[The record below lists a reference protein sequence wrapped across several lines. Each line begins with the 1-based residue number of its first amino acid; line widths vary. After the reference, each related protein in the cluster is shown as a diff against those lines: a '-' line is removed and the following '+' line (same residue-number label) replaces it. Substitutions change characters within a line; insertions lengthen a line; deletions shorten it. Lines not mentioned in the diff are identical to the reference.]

1 MAYELDHSV
10 WVYYFVWYGF
20 PQSPDDDFGLAHW
33 MNPREY
39 TDKEGKVCK
48 KDMRDPRNWIAPG
61 KRDAAASHY
70 PLLGCYKSDDENVIL
85 WHLEKI
91 RQAGIDGLMVSWFGP
106 NGPDGS
112 IEPTEK
118 VLRMLPPLAKEYD
131 LHIGINFDGVP
142 EPDVAV
148 KRLKHIWEMW
158 GENERF
164 LDSEG
169 RIMVYCWMWGMLG
182 CAGIDRIKAQLE
194 AAGTRFFLVGDAP
207 FFKELIPEGEDP
219 EALGERFDALGHFTC
234 LPDEDMIA
242 QHELARK
249 LGKLSVGTVSPGI
262 DISSCRVE
270 GHRPVVLCPREDGKF
285 YKNKWDL
292 VAGQCDTD
300 VVFIDSWNEW
310 HEGAEIE
317 PSREYGDLYL
327 GATRYYAKL
336 YRERRWNE
344 FSNEELE
351 QHLDLQIE

>member
-10 WVYYFVWYGF
+10 WVYYFVWYG
-20 PQSPDDDFGLAHW
+20 SPESPEDDFGLGHW
-33 MNPREY
+33 MHPREY
-39 TDKEGKVCK
+39 TDQQGKVYK
-48 KDMRDPRNWIAPG
+48 KEMRDPRNWVAPG

-70 PLLGCYKSDDENVIL
+70 PLLGCYKSEDEKVIR
-85 WHLEKI
+85 WHMGKI
-91 RQAGIDGLMVSWFGP
+91 REAGIDGMLISWFGML
-106 NGPDGS
+106 GGR
-112 IEPTEK
+112 TEYTDT
-118 VLRMLPPLAKEYD
+118 VLGMLPPLAKEYD
-131 LHIGINFDGVP
+131 LHLAINLDGD
-142 EPDVAV
+142 PDVNETPE
-148 KRLKHIWEMW
+148 RLRYIWDKY
-158 GENERF
+158 GKNERF

-169 RIMVYCWMWGMLG
+169 RILAYTWRWGSMG
-182 CAGIDRIKAQLE
+182 VEGIDRVRSKLE
-194 AAGTRFFLVGDAP
+194 QYGARFLLVGDAP
-207 FFKELIPEGEDP
+207 FFKEIIQPGDTQ
-219 EALGERFDALGHFTC
+219 EALGERFEALGHFTC